1 MFTSLK
7 NKLREFVREHR
18 WWTLFLCVSLLVT
31 IGFSFLFRI
40 HPVVDAR
47 AYDQI
52 AVNLLAG
59 NGFREDVK
67 RSYLFDT
74 AMLRAGPG
82 YEFFL
87 AGIYALFGHHYEA
100 VWVVQAFLHTFSALL
115 LFFIAKKLFGEKGTW
130 IGMIAALFFAF
141 SPDLIEN
148 SAMLM
153 TETLY
158 LFLTIFTVW
167 CFLFVF
173 EKTDSARSLLLGVVM
188 GLAFLTRP
196 PLLLFIPFFLFFFW
210 KQKAWLQGGIFLLSF
225 TVILLPWMIRNYSLF
240 HAVIPTTFIGEYNLW
255 IGNTLRSDGGQI
267 SEGFNPVTTFVSE
280 QGLLG
285 LSQKAKEE
293 FFSFLLMHPGRFF
306 ELTAVRTVRFFSLIR
321 PMGFW
326 FYATGAVKMSIVFSS
341 LIWISALFMVGFSG
355 LITMWK
361 EKSEKIK
368 YFVLLA
374 ATAPLFLLATVV
386 QSRYRFQIYPFL
398 ALGVGYMVYEIWK
411 KRETWKQ
418 KTVWIPLVLLG
429 IFTMVDIFLSFQ
441 TVLERLGR

>member
-7 NKLREFVREHR
+7 NKLKEFVRVHR
-18 WWTLFLCVSLLVT
+18 WWTIFLGISFVLT
-31 IGFSFLFRI
+31 IGFAFLFRI

-52 AVNLLAG
+52 AMNLLSG
-59 NGFREDVK
+59 NGFREDAQQ
-67 RSYLFDT
+67 SFLFDT

-87 AGIYALFGHHYEA
+87 AGIYVVFGHHYEA
-100 VWVVQAFLHTFSALL
+100 VWVIQALLHTFSALL

-130 IGMIAALFFAF
+130 VGMIAALFFAF

-158 LFLTIFTVW
+158 LFLTILTVW
-167 CFLFVF
+167 CFLFTF
-173 EKTDSARSLLLGVVM
+173 EKIQWGRSLLLGVVT
-188 GLAFLTRP
+188 GIAFLTRP

-210 KQKAWLQGGIFLLSF
+210 KRKAWLEGGIFLLGF
-225 TVILLPWMIRNYSLF
+225 IVVLAPWVVRNYILF
-240 HAVIPTTFIGEYNLW
+240 RAVVPTTFIGEYNLW
-255 IGNTLRSDGGQI
+255 IGNTLNSDGGQI
-267 SEGFNPVTTFVSE
+267 SEGFNPITTYVSE

-285 LSQKAKEE
+285 LSQKAKNE
-293 FFSFLLMHPGRFF
+293 FFAFFVAHPLRFI
-306 ELTAVRTVRFFSLIR
+306 ELTAVRTVRFLSLIR

-341 LIWISALFMVGFSG
+341 LIWIGALFTAGFAG
-355 LITMWK
+355 LLAMWK
-361 EKSEKIK
+361 EKEEKIK

-374 ATAPLFLLATVV
+374 ATAPVFLLVTVV

-398 ALGVGYMVYEIWK
+398 AVGVGYIAYEVWK
-411 KRETWKQ
+411 KKGTWKQ
-418 KTVWIPLVLLG
+418 KTVWIPIVMLG
-429 IFTMVDIFLSFQ
+429 VFTLIDVFLSFQ
-441 TVLERLGR
+441 TVLERLGK